1 MTVKD
6 DTIRRV
12 ARKAAASLVYVDTR
26 LRVRFANRRCHE
38 LLGHSADALHGRD
51 LAELVDT
58 VTMRF
63 ARLQVADAE
72 KGAAAPREYALRHKD
87 GTKRHVEMSAVAD
100 RDAAG
105 RSIGYVLSTA
115 GRPIEAAAQDAPS
128 PTQRELLAAANHALR
143 TPLASIIAALEL
155 LQDGRLPA
163 SAGAPESLLA
173 MALDNAGRLAA
184 VVEQW
189 LDMGHIDAGA
199 TRMRSVPF
207 ALAALVK
214 DALAQLAGASA
225 AVVRLEVTPAARR
238 ARVTGDPVRLRRTIS
253 HLIAAA
259 LERSPGGAAV
269 RVQLA
274 VRGERALLSIEDR
287 GRRSP
292 RETDLGLLIAEGIVK
307 RCHGAL
313 RLDERAED
321 GTRAVLE
328 LPCLTEEP
336 HA

>member
-1 MTVKD
+1 MAVKD

-12 ARKAAASLVYVDTR
+12 ARMAAASLVYVDTR
-26 LRVRFANRRCHE
+26 LRVRFANRHCHE

-87 GTKRHVEMSAVAD
+87 GSKRHVQVSAVAD
-100 RDAAG
+100 RDATG

-115 GRPIEAAAQDAPS
+115 GRSADPAAQGAPS
-128 PTQRELLAAANHALR
+128 STQRELLAAANHALR

-163 SAGAPESLLA
+163 SAGTPESLLA
-173 MALDNAGRLAA
+173 MALENAGRLAG

-199 TRMRSVPF
+199 ARVRSVPF
-207 ALAALVK
+207 PLAALVR
-214 DALAQLAGASA
+214 DALAQLGASA
-225 AVVRLEVTPAARR
+225 AAVRLETTPAARR
-238 ARVTGDPVRLRRTIS
+238 ARVTGDPVRLRRTVS

-259 LERSPGGAAV
+259 TERSPGGAAV
-269 RVQLA
+269 HVRLA
-274 VRGERALLSIEDR
+274 VRGARAVLSIEDR
-287 GRRSP
+287 GRRPP

-307 RCHGAL
+307 RCRGAL
-313 RLDERAED
+313 RLDERAEN
-321 GTRAVLE
+321 GTRVVLE
-328 LPCLTEEP
+328 LPCLTEDD